1 MQNELSAQPGGGQR
15 KRQAANHSVGSDR
28 SFLSMEGVPLTGG
41 SMLVPAGVCKGP
53 IKLSGCQIH
62 GGEHA
67 MEKSRGVHLRCAL
80 LAEYVSV
87 SGHSR

>member
-1 MQNELSAQPGGGQR
+1 
-15 KRQAANHSVGSDR
+15 
-28 SFLSMEGVPLTGG
+28 
-41 SMLVPAGVCKGP
+41 MLVPAGVCKGP